1 MSNDNN
7 ATPELPDDAVLITS
21 AKVKKAHAD
30 FIKAKDDEKD
40 AKERKAQAEAIL
52 RASLPAGKK
61 TGFFGKLKA
70 FTLVSSKNTSFDRDL
85 LKEKFPDAYAETL
98 RTTEYDYIRT
108 A

>member
-1 MSNDNN
+1 MSNDNF
-7 ATPELPDDAVLITS
+7 ELPDDAVQITS
-21 AKVKKAHAD
+21 PKVRQAHAD
-30 FIKAKDDEKD
+30 FIKAKEDEKD

-61 TGFFGKLKA
+61 EGFFGKIKA
-70 FTLVSSKNTSFDRDL
+70 FTLISSKNTSFDREL
-85 LKEKFPDAYAETL
+85 LKEKFPEAYAETL

>member
-1 MSNDNN
+1 MSNDNS
-7 ATPELPDDAVLITS
+7 PELPDDAVIITS

-30 FIKAKDDEKD
+30 FIQAKADEKD

-52 RASLPAGKK
+52 RSALPAGKTK
-61 TGFFGKLKA
+61 GFFGKIKA
-70 FTLVSSKNTSFDRDL
+70 YTLIASTNTSFDRDL

>member
-7 ATPELPDDAVLITS
+7 ATPDLPDDAVLITS

-30 FIKAKDDEKD
+30 FIQAKQDEKD

-61 TGFFGKLKA
+61 VGFFGKIKA
-70 FTLVSSKNTSFDRDL
+70 FTLVSSKNTSFDREL
-85 LKEKFPDAYAETL
+85 LQEKFPEAYAETL

>member
-1 MSNDNN
+1 MSNNDN
-7 ATPELPDDAVLITS
+7 TPELPENAVIITS

-30 FIKAKDDEKD
+30 FIQAKADEKD

-52 RASLPAGKK
+52 RASLPAGK
-61 TGFFGKLKA
+61 TIGFFGKIKA
-70 FTLVSSKNTSFDRDL
+70 FSLVFSKNTSFDREL
-85 LKEKFPDAYAETL
+85 LQEKFPDAYAETL